1 MLVDH
6 LLYEPEKQQFERAM
20 SAGTCNSHSEP
31 GSKRLAPSDVYGVE
45 HLLRLMV
52 KLPLFLTHTQLPA
65 SHIAVINTHLKDF
78 MRYIIN
84 STRQFCVLFPLLL
97 SFCLCS
103 FLSLRKL
110 DLFSEDNYEDTNQN
124 PSDPESS
131 ML

>member
-1 MLVDH
+1 MKTSSKSPLHTLTPHHPPTHPLPLYSLQLLAEILDGVKIYFDFMLVDH

-65 SHIAVINTHLKDF
+65 SHVAVINTHLKDF
-78 MRYIIN
+78 MRYIYICN
-84 STRQFCVLFPLLL
+84 T
-97 SFCLCS
+97 
-103 FLSLRKL
+103 
-110 DLFSEDNYEDTNQN
+110 
-124 PSDPESS
+124 
-131 ML
+131 